1 MWVKSDL
8 EHRCV
13 VLPFNEPEKAEQVNP
28 DHAIR
33 NLKKHGSRRYG
44 PILSTIRLSGL
55 SRSPLLKAEWNI
67 ISKYLDKWDV
77 ETIQ

>member
-1 MWVKSDL
+1 M

-13 VLPFNEPEKAEQVNP
+13 VLPVHEAEKAEQLNP
-28 DHAIR
+28 DHSIR
-33 NLKKHGSRRYG
+33 NLKKHGSKRYG

-55 SRSPLLKAEWNI
+55 SRPPLLKAEWNI

-77 ETIQ
+77 ETTQ